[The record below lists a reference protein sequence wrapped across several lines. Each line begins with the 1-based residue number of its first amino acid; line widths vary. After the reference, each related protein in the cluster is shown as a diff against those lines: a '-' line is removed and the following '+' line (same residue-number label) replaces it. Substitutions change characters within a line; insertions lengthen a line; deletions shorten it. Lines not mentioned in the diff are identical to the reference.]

1 MNLTQKRRRKGE
13 KSSCGKKKK
22 VYLEKKGVLGEQ
34 SGDKK
39 VYDNIYIYSMRGSF
53 FLLQGHKIPLD
64 KGFGVGFIHIHI
76 LSSRSKSAQTKKFME
91 ALFFKS
97 CCFQSDKGNFESAS
111 LCLCGFSIIFSS
123 KQSLCHSGNFG
134 VTYSG
139 LQVETARPGSLKQGI
154 QRILGLCK
162 TVDALH

>member
-1 MNLTQKRRRKGE
+1 MILTQKRRREGE

-22 VYLEKKGVLGEQ
+22 VSVGKKGFLEEQ

-39 VYDNIYIYSMRGSF
+39 VYDNVYVYSMRGSF
-53 FLLQGHKIPLD
+53 FHLQGHKIPLD
-64 KGFGVGFIHIHI
+64 NGFGVGFIHIHS
-76 LSSRSKSAQTKKFME
+76 LSSRSKSSQRKKFMGV
-91 ALFFKS
+91 LFSKS
-97 CCFQSDKGNFESAS
+97 CCLQSDKGNFESAS

-123 KQSLCHSGNFG
+123 KQPSLCHSGNFG

-139 LQVETARPGSLKQGI
+139 LLQVETARPGSLKQGI

-162 TVDALH
+162 TVDA